1 MSTTRN
7 TIQKDLIR
15 RAVMT
20 LDHPTAEEIYQ
31 SFQEEV
37 PSISRATVYRNLNNM
52 AAEGELKRIS
62 MANYPDI
69 YDRTLCDHYHVRC
82 MKCGEIRDIPY
93 FSVEE
98 LLPAEMTNY
107 ELTGQELVLT
117 GTCPQCKTNINQN

>member
-31 SFQEEV
+31 SFSETN
-37 PSISRATVYRNLNNM
+37 PTISRATVYRNLNTM

-62 MANYPDI
+62 IANSPDI
-69 YDRTLCDHYHVRC
+69 YDRTVCDHYHVRC
-82 MKCGEIRDIPY
+82 TKCGEIRDIPY
-93 FSVEE
+93 FSVKEM
-98 LLPAEMTNY
+98 LPAEMENY
-107 ELTGQELVLT
+107 ELIGQEIVLI
-117 GTCPQCKTNINQN
+117 GTCPNCKNKD